1 MKKIFL
7 MVFFASFTL
16 FSFAQ
21 HTEIKEVANNITD
34 FSLDNY
40 GNLYAISG
48 NSLSKFNSNGEKLSS
63 FTRFEW
69 GEISSINVQN
79 PMKIMVFYQES
90 GIILFL
96 DENLNPLSEEINL
109 FDNQYNTISLAAY
122 STANKIY
129 LFDPTNQDLILM
141 DFYFREISR
150 THIPFSN
157 FNPTQIY
164 TIKESFIAMQLPE
177 QGIFIFDSFGNFDRK
192 IAILTPH
199 PILFQESEISYIE
212 KEKWIHYY
220 FQTLQ
225 KEEEEINLPHKNIIR
240 IMQFQNKRFVLEGN
254 GTLTSISSF

>member
-7 MVFFASFTL
+7 LIFFANFTL
-16 FSFAQ
+16 LSVAQ
-21 HTEIKEVANNITD
+21 HTETKVIAHNIKD
-34 FSLDNY
+34 FSLDNN
-40 GNLYAISG
+40 GNLYTISG

-63 FTRFEW
+63 FARFEW

-90 GIILFL
+90 GTILFL

-129 LFDPTNQDLILM
+129 LFDPINQDLILM

-164 TIKESFIAMQLPE
+164 IIKESFVAMQLPE

-192 IAILTPH
+192 IAILTTH
-199 PILFQESEISYIE
+199 PILFQDSEISYVE
-212 KEKWIHYY
+212 KEKWIHYN

-225 KEEEEINLPHKNIIR
+225 NEEENINLPHKNIIR
-240 IMQFQNKRFVLEGN
+240 IMQFQNIRYILEDN
-254 GTLTSISSF
+254 GTLTANSTF